1 MFSLVTV
8 GFFQILGITV
18 TVTCVW
24 QRLKGIQESGSG
36 KGPSPGILWLEVIGI
51 EKPEVGL
58 TRSSAFCVTDLGIGM
73 AFSGWSWTGSR
84 GKKKNRE
91 AGSHPPGPGCCD
103 LIAAKVVAWIP
114 SWKPVG
120 CCRVCGSEFYCP
132 VSCMS
137 WNRLY
142 NIRSLKFNGF
152 KQQLLLI
159 IFHGFSGLGI
169 QKQTGCTALAQVF
182 HESWTWNSVEFQKQL
197 GAGWTSLLFHVTSEF
212 PHVVFPWG

>member
-24 QRLKGIQESGSG
+24 QRLKGIQESESG

-84 GKKKNRE
+84 GKKKKQ
-91 AGSHPPGPGCCD
+91 GSRKSPTRSWVLWSDCCQGCSLD
-103 LIAAKVVAWIP
+103 SFLKT
-114 SWKPVG
+114 SWLLQSLWV
-120 CCRVCGSEFYCP
+120 RVLLSCFMYELESSVQHS
-132 VSCMS
+132 VS
-137 WNRLY
+137 
-142 NIRSLKFNGF
+142 
-152 KQQLLLI
+152 
-159 IFHGFSGLGI
+159 
-169 QKQTGCTALAQVF
+169 QV
-182 HESWTWNSVEFQKQL
+182 
-197 GAGWTSLLFHVTSEF
+197 
-212 PHVVFPWG
+212 